1 MADALAVWLY
11 GSHLATVEQERG
23 RVRLTYTDEALQTF
37 PLGTPLLSLSL
48 PLREERY
55 TQGAVLPFLDGLL
68 PEGAPRRAAAEDF
81 NVPAAETYALIRE
94 LGRECA
100 GAVVIQPV
108 MEPPPPQP
116 RTSTARRLSEI
127 EIDELVRNLR
137 SAPLGIAQRV
147 RISLAGVQEKLVL
160 TRMLDGSWGSPVDG
174 TPSTHILKPELAEYP
189 KIVETEAFCMRF
201 ATHLGLRVA
210 DVQTTT
216 IGDRRLLVVERYDR
230 VVHDDGSVDR
240 VHQEDMCQAR
250 GIPPVKKYQED
261 GGPSLRTIAEVVQT
275 AAEPQAVE
283 MLLRMTTANVL
294 VGNGDAHGKNFSLL
308 HERSGGLRLTPLYD
322 VVSTLHYGQDRLAMY
337 IDDVRRTNR
346 VTRERLLNEARTWG
360 LSARR
365 ASAVIDD
372 LLERAPAALE
382 SAAEETPE
390 LPVEIPALVTAQR
403 KQLFGS

>member
-1 MADALAVWLY
+1 MADALAVWLC
-11 GSHLATVEQERG
+11 GSHVATVEQERG
-23 RVRLTYTDEALQTF
+23 RVRLTYTDEALETF

-55 TQGAVLPFLDGLL
+55 TQGVVLPFLDGLL

-81 NVPAAETYALIRE
+81 NVPASGTYALIRE

-100 GAVVIQPV
+100 GAVVIQPD

-116 RTSTARRLSEI
+116 RTSTAQRLSET
-127 EIDELVRNLR
+127 EIAELVRNLR
-137 SAPLGIAQRV
+137 SAPLGVAERV

-160 TRMLDGSWGSPVDG
+160 TRMPDGSWGSPVDG

-189 KIVETEAFCMRF
+189 KIVENEAFCMRF
-201 ATHLGLRVA
+201 AKHLGLRVA

-216 IGDRRLLVVERYDR
+216 IGGRRLLVVERYDR
-230 VVHDDGSVDR
+230 VVQDDGSVER
-240 VHQEDMCQAR
+240 IHQEDMCQAR
-250 GIPPVKKYQED
+250 GIPPLKKYQED
-261 GGPSLRTIAEVVQT
+261 GGPSLWTIADVVQT

-283 MLLRMTTANVL
+283 TLLRMTTVNVL
-294 VGNGDAHGKNFSLL
+294 VGNGDAHGKNFSIL

-322 VVSTLHYGQDRLAMY
+322 VLSTLHYGQDRLAMY

-346 VTRERLLNEARTWG
+346 VTRERLINEAKTWS
-360 LSARR
+360 LSERR
-365 ASAVIDD
+365 ASAVIAD

-382 SAAEETPE
+382 SAVEETPE
-390 LPVEIPALVTAQR
+390 LPGEIPTLVTAQR
-403 KQLFGS
+403 DQLLRS